1 MSTQELDAVK
11 KYIGE
16 HLGKIFI
23 RSGSSLAAAPVLLV
37 KRLGG
42 GIRVRIDYRALN
54 QMMIKSRYPIPLIGE
69 TLGRLTKAKIF
80 TKLDINHA
88 FNRIRIKEGHEWL
101 TAFNTRYGQFEY
113 LQCTRDVS
121 KLYKRLRSRIFG
133 CFLQRIFG

>member
-16 HLGKIFI
+16 HLGKRFI
-23 RSGSSLAAAPVLLV
+23 RSSSSPAAAPVLLV
-37 KRLGG
+37 KRPGG
-42 GIRVRIDYRALN
+42 GIQVCIDYRALN

-88 FNRIRIKEGHEWL
+88 FNRIRIKDMNG
-101 TAFNTRYGQFEY
+101 
-113 LQCTRDVS
+113 
-121 KLYKRLRSRIFG
+121 
-133 CFLQRIFG
+133 